1 MGRGSLEI
9 SKILVDKL
17 GSLDGR
23 KALERVFDLLGTPV
37 EVESTALNGDIPID
51 RIVWIADHRINTN
64 NLSEARVRL
73 GRVEIQGLP
82 IYFVH
87 DGHHRVELAFES
99 GKNTIPS
106 VVSNFQLSPAR
117 LRFRSGYQLLP
128 SKCSIPHWVAIEDD
142 VAILLTNLGLVTVEK
157 CEHD

>member
-23 KALERVFDLLGTPV
+23 KALERAFDLLATSKGIKP
-37 EVESTALNGDIPID
+37 TAYEDVPID

-64 NLSEARVRL
+64 NLSKARVQL

-82 IYFVH
+82 VYFVH
-87 DGHHRVELAFES
+87 DGHHRIELAYKS
-99 GKNTIPS
+99 GKNKIPS
-106 VVSNFQLSPAR
+106 VVSDFQLSPAR

-142 VAILLTNLGLVTVEK
+142 VAILLINLGLVTVEK